1 MWYFF
6 DAGGPMM
13 YPLLICSILTVAYA
27 IERSFHFLR
36 AGKSPD
42 APQTIHDLIEKN
54 EFDKALQVAEIS
66 PGPVSAVLEQGLL
79 HAGDKKELI
88 EEEITLKGTK
98 ELKRLNK
105 HLHLIEL
112 ISRIAPLMG
121 LLGTVLGMV
130 NAFQQFAQS
139 NGSVDPSMLA
149 GGIWEALITTAAG
162 LGVAIPSMIVH
173 HMLEE
178 KVESF
183 AFLMKYYGTEAVK
196 HLGN

>member
-42 APQTIHDLIEKN
+42 APQTIHNLIEKN

-139 NGSVDPSMLA
+139 NGSVNPSMLA

>member
-79 HAGDKKELI
+79 HAGNKKELI

-121 LLGTVLGMV
+121 LLER
-130 NAFQQFAQS
+130 F
-139 NGSVDPSMLA
+139 SVWSTHSSSLPSQT
-149 GGIWEALITTAAG
+149 ALLIHQC
-162 LGVAIPSMIVH
+162 LP
-173 HMLEE
+173 
-178 KVESF
+178 VE
-183 AFLMKYYGTEAVK
+183 YGRR
-196 HLGN
+196 

>member
-13 YPLLICSILTVAYA
+13 YPLLICSILTAAYA

>member
-105 HLHLIEL
+105 NLHLIEL

-173 HMLEE
+173 HMLAE

>member
-13 YPLLICSILTVAYA
+13 YPLLLCSILTVAYA
-27 IERSFHFLR
+27 IERSFHFFR

-42 APQTIHDLIEKN
+42 APKTIHDLIEK
-54 EFDKALQVAEIS
+54 EQLDQALRLAETS
-66 PGPVSAVLEQGLL
+66 PGPVSAVLAKGLM
-79 HAGDKKELI
+79 HAGEKKEFI
-88 EEEITLKGTK
+88 EEEITLEGTT
-98 ELKRLNK
+98 EIKRLSK

-130 NAFQQFAQS
+130 NAFQQVAQANS
-139 NGSVDPSMLA
+139 SVDPSMLA
-149 GGIWEALITTAAG
+149 GGIWQALITTAAG

-173 HMLEE
+173 HLLEE
-178 KVESF
+178 KVQSF
-183 AFLMKYYGTEAVK
+183 AFLMKFYGTEAVK
-196 HLGN
+196 HLGK

>member
-42 APQTIHDLIEKN
+42 APQTIHNLIEKN

>member
-27 IERSFHFLR
+27 IERSFYFLR
-36 AGKSPD
+36 ADKSPD

>member
-42 APQTIHDLIEKN
+42 APKTIHDLIERN
-54 EFDKALQVAEIS
+54 ELDRALELAEIS
-66 PGPVSAVLEQGLL
+66 PGPVSAVLAGGLL
-79 HAGDKKELI
+79 HAGQEKELI
-88 EEEITLKGTK
+88 EEEITLIGTR
-98 ELKRLNK
+98 ELKRLNR
-105 HLHLIEL
+105 HLHLLEL

-121 LLGTVLGMV
+121 LLGTVLGLV
-130 NAFQQFAQS
+130 NAFQQVAQS
-139 NGSVDPSMLA
+139 NSAVDPSMLA

-173 HMLEE
+173 HMFEE
-178 KVESF
+178 KIESL
-183 AFLMKYYGTEAVK
+183 AFLMKFYGTEAVK
-196 HLGN
+196 HLGK

>member
-79 HAGDKKELI
+79 YAGDKKELI

>member
-79 HAGDKKELI
+79 HAGNKKELI

>member
-54 EFDKALQVAEIS
+54 EFNKALQVAEIS

-79 HAGDKKELI
+79 HAGNKKELI